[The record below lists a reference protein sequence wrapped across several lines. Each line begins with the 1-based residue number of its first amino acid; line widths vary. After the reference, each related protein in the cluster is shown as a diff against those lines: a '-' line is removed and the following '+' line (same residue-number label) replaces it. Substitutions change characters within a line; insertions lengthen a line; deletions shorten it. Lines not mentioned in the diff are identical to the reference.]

1 MVAYS
6 RSGHFGRTRTLN
18 PAAYCASMSTVS
30 AGQQRNGQVAGV
42 RDTVYGSALGTA
54 GAAPYRRINASLAP
68 LASCAPIY
76 GLEGP
81 LPAGCLRSQRQST
94 RLADEQG
101 YDQVTWLTL

>member
-42 RDTVYGSALGTA
+42 RDTVYGS
-54 GAAPYRRINASLAP
+54 
-68 LASCAPIY
+68 
-76 GLEGP
+76 EGP